1 MSETIETIEDGD
13 IIAVITKG
21 EIFSGCLMFVDEVQA
36 WGVQAGMV
44 LPDGDTTYVRLTWD
58 EFMRVTHPTERRKFF
73 LGGETHEA

>member
-1 MSETIETIEDGD
+1 
-13 IIAVITKG
+13 
-21 EIFSGCLMFVDEVQA
+21 MFVDEVKA

-73 LGGETHEA
+73 LGKASI